1 MVSLHTFSTMKR
13 AERLMT
19 AINQLNLSGYQI
31 QKDIGIS
38 QGTITGYRRGTA
50 QPREKTIEHFCRKY
64 GVNKQWILTGEG
76 DMMGGRAVPSKTI
89 RFVKVI
95 EQVKIEFDLTNKD
108 VTDKLGVYSSLVSE
122 LKAGK
127 TSVKDE
133 WIETMVSVY
142 GVNKE
147 YILDGSGGIFIEQN
161 TEGRSFRELVKEVE
175 MLRQM
180 VSELKKDKSFLQSVI
195 DKNNL
200 RP

>member
-1 MVSLHTFSTMKR
+1 MMKR

-38 QGTITGYRRGTA
+38 QGTITSYRKGLS
-50 QPREKTIEHFCRKY
+50 QPREKTIDDFCRRY
-64 GVNKQWILTGEG
+64 GINKQWILTGDG
-76 DMMGGRAVPSKTI
+76 DMMGGRSVPSKTI

-95 EQVKIEFDLTNKD
+95 EQIKIDNDISNKD
-108 VTDKLGVYSSLVSE
+108 ITDKLGVYSSLVSE

-133 WIETMVSVY
+133 WIEILVTSY

-147 YILDGSGGIFIEQN
+147 YITEGIGGIFIEQN
-161 TEGRSFRELVKEVE
+161 TEGRSFRELMKEVE

-180 VSELKKDKSFLQSVI
+180 VTELKKDKSFLQGVI

>member
-1 MVSLHTFSTMKR
+1 
-13 AERLMT
+13 MT

-38 QGTITGYRRGTA
+38 QGTITSYRKGLS
-50 QPREKTIEHFCRKY
+50 QPREKTIDDFCRRY
-64 GVNKQWILTGEG
+64 GINKQWILTGDG
-76 DMMGGRAVPSKTI
+76 DMMGGRSVPSKTI

-95 EQVKIEFDLTNKD
+95 EQIKIDNDISNKD
-108 VTDKLGVYSSLVSE
+108 ITDKLGVYSSLVSE

-133 WIETMVSVY
+133 WIEILVTSY

-147 YILDGSGGIFIEQN
+147 YITEGIGGIFIEQN
-161 TEGRSFRELVKEVE
+161 TEGRSFRELMKEVE

-180 VSELKKDKSFLQSVI
+180 VTELKKDKSFLQGVI